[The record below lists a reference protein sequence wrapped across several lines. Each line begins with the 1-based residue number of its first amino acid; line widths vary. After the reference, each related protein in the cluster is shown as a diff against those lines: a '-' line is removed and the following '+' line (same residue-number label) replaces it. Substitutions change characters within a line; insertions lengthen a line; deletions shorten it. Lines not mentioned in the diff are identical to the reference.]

1 MNKLF
6 LTSSSQA
13 VGYEKYG
20 KILWPIVIILGWVLN
35 KIFYFLKNV
44 LPFPEKGSVAV
55 AITILTIL
63 IYMCLLPLTYRQQ
76 KFSIL
81 SKKMQPE
88 ISKIREKYQNR
99 KDQASMVAMQEE
111 TQAVYDKY
119 GISMMGSCLQLFIQM
134 PILFALYRVFYN
146 ISDFIIASDDA
157 YRLFNLTIQDN
168 PWALIKSNLHSNIG
182 VVIVALLFP
191 VFSYLSQV
199 INMKV
204 AQTNTDPNDPTMAQ
218 MRTMNLMMP
227 LMSGFIAFTVPVG
240 LSFYWIIGAVVR
252 TVQQVILNKH
262 FEKIDLAD
270 LIEANKEK
278 AAKKA
283 EKRGI
288 RRAQIYNAA
297 NMSTKN
303 KLSDKANYV
312 NDSVDSLE
320 KANDM
325 RKNARKGSLASKANL
340 VNDFN
345 NNNKNKNK

>member
-1 MNKLF
+1 
-6 LTSSSQA
+6 
-13 VGYEKYG
+13 
-20 KILWPIVIILGWVLN
+20 
-35 KIFYFLKNV
+35 
-44 LPFPEKGSVAV
+44 
-55 AITILTIL
+55 
-63 IYMCLLPLTYRQQ
+63 
-76 KFSIL
+76 
-81 SKKMQPE
+81 
-88 ISKIREKYQNR
+88 
-99 KDQASMVAMQEE
+99 
-111 TQAVYDKY
+111 
-119 GISMMGSCLQLFIQM
+119 
-134 PILFALYRVFYN
+134 
-146 ISDFIIASDDA
+146 
-157 YRLFNLTIQDN
+157 
-168 PWALIKSNLHSNIG
+168 
-182 VVIVALLFP
+182 
-191 VFSYLSQV
+191 
-199 INMKV
+199 
-204 AQTNTDPNDPTMAQ
+204 

-345 NNNKNKNK
+345 NNNKNK

>member
-1 MNKLF
+1 
-6 LTSSSQA
+6 
-13 VGYEKYG
+13 
-20 KILWPIVIILGWVLN
+20 
-35 KIFYFLKNV
+35 
-44 LPFPEKGSVAV
+44 
-55 AITILTIL
+55 
-63 IYMCLLPLTYRQQ
+63 
-76 KFSIL
+76 
-81 SKKMQPE
+81 
-88 ISKIREKYQNR
+88 
-99 KDQASMVAMQEE
+99 
-111 TQAVYDKY
+111 
-119 GISMMGSCLQLFIQM
+119 
-134 PILFALYRVFYN
+134 
-146 ISDFIIASDDA
+146 
-157 YRLFNLTIQDN
+157 
-168 PWALIKSNLHSNIG
+168 
-182 VVIVALLFP
+182 
-191 VFSYLSQV
+191 
-199 INMKV
+199 MKV

-312 NDSVDSLE
+312 NDSVDRLE

>member
-1 MNKLF
+1 
-6 LTSSSQA
+6 
-13 VGYEKYG
+13 
-20 KILWPIVIILGWVLN
+20 
-35 KIFYFLKNV
+35 
-44 LPFPEKGSVAV
+44 
-55 AITILTIL
+55 
-63 IYMCLLPLTYRQQ
+63 
-76 KFSIL
+76 
-81 SKKMQPE
+81 
-88 ISKIREKYQNR
+88 
-99 KDQASMVAMQEE
+99 
-111 TQAVYDKY
+111 
-119 GISMMGSCLQLFIQM
+119 
-134 PILFALYRVFYN
+134 
-146 ISDFIIASDDA
+146 
-157 YRLFNLTIQDN
+157 
-168 PWALIKSNLHSNIG
+168 
-182 VVIVALLFP
+182 
-191 VFSYLSQV
+191 
-199 INMKV
+199 MKV

-312 NDSVDSLE
+312 NDSVDILE

-345 NNNKNKNK
+345 NNNINKNK

>member
-20 KILWPIVIILGWVLN
+20 KILWPIVIFLGWVLN
-35 KIFYFLKNV
+35 KIFYFLTNV

-204 AQTNTDPNDPTMAQ
+204 SQTNTDPNDPTMAQ